1 MLIVIFKSAQGRE
14 FDENKGEEGFDYHNI
29 RRGRRAFEVVDGG

>member
-14 FDENKGEEGFDYHNI
+14 FDENKGEGFDFHNI
-29 RRGRRAFEVVDGG
+29 RRVRRAFEVVDGG